1 VAESTKFL
9 PAKPFQPGNKLAKGG
24 ARPGAGRPSKAEK
37 QELLTLAKAIE
48 QEGLRRAARLA
59 KRYYEMAEADPPT
72 MRHVV
77 DGTRVNNGQQ
87 QSNSTTYQFIQFN
100 NNQNSVQL
108 PPEGIPTT
116 VLVSDERGQEES
128 GKVLASPIGEGQDGP
143 QFHSFAHVSRKP
155 R

>member
-1 VAESTKFL
+1 VAESTKFR
-9 PAKPFQPGNKLAKGG
+9 PAKPFEKGNKLAKGG
-24 ARPGAGRPSKAEK
+24 YRPGAGRPSNEEK
-37 QELLTLAKAIE
+37 RELLTLAQAIE

-77 DGTRVNNGQQ
+77 DGTRLNNGQQ
-87 QSNSTTYQFIQFN
+87 QPISTTYQFIQFN

-108 PPEGIPTT
+108 PAEGIPTPL
-116 VLVSDERGQEES
+116 LVSDGGGQEES
-128 GKVLASPIGEGQDGP
+128 SEVLASPVGQGQDRLE
-143 QFHSFAHVSRKP
+143 FHSFANVPAKR